1 MKSVATARSNVLVVG
16 DSISEG
22 RDELRVAV
30 GDHVILMAGKMHA
43 AGVHGEDGAR
53 ILTNADIDTFIDAG
67 ADVILVP
74 APGTVP
80 GITID
85 IAHAL
90 ISHARRRG
98 ALTMTTIGTSQEGS
112 DEHTVRQLALAA
124 KMAGADLHHLGD
136 AGYGGSA
143 LPENVLA
150 YSIAIKGHRHTY
162 SRIARSVSR

>member
-1 MKSVATARSNVLVVG
+1 MG